1 MLTPLNSYLEITSG
15 ISDHKE
21 NLEASGQY
29 RVLLFKLIGCTSHIE
44 GFQGE
49 GGGGGVQGDGFYG

>member
-49 GGGGGVQGDGFYG
+49 GGGGGAG